1 MTVLPK
7 RLKMSL
13 SNADRLEKCAARMR
27 WFEDNEKD
35 LRKDIIQPYISAIDI
50 LVRQME
56 ELRAIPDELLEAL
69 EKTIKQAEEELQPE
83 DAHAFKYDKNFKLF

>member
-1 MTVLPK
+1 
-7 RLKMSL
+7 MSL
-13 SNADRLEKCAARMR
+13 SNSDRLEKCAARMR